1 MVIPSAATAETRSD
15 AARSTNRDRFA
26 RLRKR
31 TLLSSVGLVPDHTS
45 YCQPRSRHTRSVH
58 FSASITLGFFSIR
71 SGFTST
77 TAKAPFRCCSIR
89 SGTCRRNVDPSY
101 PRIQKG

>member
-1 MVIPSAATAETRSD
+1 MVMPSAATADTRSD

-31 TLLSSVGLVPDHTS
+31 TLLSSVALAPDHTS
-45 YCQPRSRHTRSVH
+45 YSQPHCRHTRSVH
-58 FSASITLGFFSIR
+58 FRTSITLGFFSIR

-77 TAKAPFRCCSIR
+77 TLKAPFRCSNNR
-89 SGTCRRNVDPSY
+89 SGTWRQNVDPSY